1 MTNYICD
8 PQKNFVK
15 DAQYTEQTLRNDIS
29 QSLATKQCMD
39 KARSSGK
46 DFFVQQRKNGQ
57 TICGI
62 FNNKLDSESEYV
74 QHGHIYGTVCHE
86 PGRVFTY
93 KADEDRLKHSLVN
106 FFR

>member
-15 DAQYTEQTLRNDIS
+15 DAQYTEQTLPGMIPQRI
-29 QSLATKQCMD
+29 ATKQCMD
-39 KARSSGK
+39 KAQGR
-46 DFFVQQRKNGQ
+46 DFFVQRNNGK

-74 QHGHIYGTVCHE
+74 QHLNSYGTVCHE
-86 PGRVFTY
+86 PGKVFTY
-93 KADEDRLKHSLVN
+93 KADEDRLRHSLTR
-106 FFR
+106 FLRG